1 MTPMVSDFALDLAAL
16 RPGNLLA
23 LGSGSA
29 SEGSA
34 GLGNEFARMLAASH
48 EQISARVQAAPEAP
62 LQGEEGVPAVQL
74 PEPLPQALALMA
86 APQPAAAAGGKPLP
100 PQGADLPQAPLA
112 DVSHAARGLLAD
124 VQPAA
129 APVETAPV
137 SLQPP
142 VEPQAGGNPALAH
155 RGKEDPAG
163 DGAPDLMGLDDD
175 GAMAHSSAAAAALLT
190 ASTLPASPIIAPA
203 LIALRGA
210 MPSAP
215 VVPAPRVLPV
225 AAAVDAPADSA
236 DLAAALP
243 GLARTASAARSPGEA
258 ASSAASGPLSPAALA
273 TPALASPTSAAA
285 PALALAPSPA
295 LVAEAGAA
303 LGDATRPAPGADAEA
318 VLDQISALRDA
329 ARSVRS
335 EVVLRHGEFGTVNLR
350 IDAAGASGEW
360 RALISNRDPGFVPAV
375 QAALA
380 ERAVAA
386 SAETSANL
394 THQNSGGHS
403 GGQAAGQGSGQSP
416 YGSSPGSQQGSSQPY
431 SGQTPGEGR
440 RHAAASAGTA
450 NDTGQSTA
458 SDGGLFA

>member
-1 MTPMVSDFALDLAAL
+1 MVSDFALDLAAL

-23 LGSGSA
+23 FGSGTA

-34 GLGNEFARMLAASH
+34 GFGNEFARMLAASH
-48 EQISARVQAAPEAP
+48 EQIAARMQAAPEAP
-62 LQGEEGVPAVQL
+62 LQGEEGVPEAQL
-74 PEPLPQALALMA
+74 LVPLPQALAMMPTA
-86 APQPAAAAGGKPLP
+86 DPAAAAGGKPLP
-100 PQGADLPQAPLA
+100 PQGADLPQATSA
-112 DVSHAARGLLAD
+112 DVSHAARGLVAD
-124 VQPAA
+124 IQPAA
-129 APVETAPV
+129 APADTAPV

-142 VEPQAGGNPALAH
+142 AEPQAGGNPALAH
-155 RGKEDPAG
+155 SGKDDP
-163 DGAPDLMGLDDD
+163 PVD
-175 GAMAHSSAAAAALLT
+175 GAMAHSSAAPAALLT
-190 ASTLPASPIIAPA
+190 ASMLPASPIIAPA
-203 LIALRGA
+203 LITLRRA

-215 VVPAPRVLPV
+215 VLPATRALPV
-225 AAAVDAPADSA
+225 EAAVDAPADSA
-236 DLAAALP
+236 DLAASLP
-243 GLARTASAARSPGEA
+243 GFARTASAARSPGEA
-258 ASSAASGPLSPAALA
+258 ASSATSGPLSPAALA
-273 TPALASPTSAAA
+273 TSALASPTSAAA

-303 LGDATRPAPGADAEA
+303 LGDVARPAPGADAEA

-350 IDAAGASGEW
+350 IDAAGAPGEW

-380 ERAVAA
+380 ERGVAA

-394 THQNSGGHS
+394 THQNSGGQS